1 MAKNTKHADEFDKL
15 VEAMKENGKAKDNNK
30 ADYFMTEPHKY
41 ERSYLY
47 DDRATVRLADAF
59 EGTSTRV
66 DLILENPAAYGLDS
80 DFYEEF
86 GEAVGKIRER
96 RDYNR
101 QALEAYTAPA
111 GGSGGMGQYRDGY
124 MNMGL
129 ERTLPL
135 VLDSLV
141 LEPDNYAD
149 MLDTM
154 ARLDIITD
162 KQAKKAVT
170 QYRNGEGWHFLNAPD
185 DQKPFDIGFTG
196 AAYIVGKYKDRLSE
210 DQFKQAFGCS
220 FDGTAVLGI
229 ASNDGMKKALDC
241 VNGIAQAYDSMLEMR
256 EAVASVAAKQ
266 KSRDDAKK
274 AFADLGKA
282 ARNDDNH
289 SADYGDE
296 YE

>member
-1 MAKNTKHADEFDKL
+1 MAKNTKHADEFDRL
-15 VEAMKENGKAKDNNK
+15 VAAMKENGKEKDNNK
-30 ADYFMTEPHKY
+30 ADYFTAEPHKY

-59 EGTSTRV
+59 EGTITRV
-66 DLILENPAAYGLDS
+66 DAILENPAAYGLDS
-80 DFYEEF
+80 DYYEEF
-86 GEAVGKIRER
+86 DAAVGKIRER
-96 RDYNR
+96 HDYNR
-101 QALEAYTAPA
+101 QTLEAYTAPA

-135 VLDSLV
+135 VLDSLA

-170 QYRNGEGWHFLNAPD
+170 QYRNGEGWHFLGAPD
-185 DQKPFDIGFTG
+185 DQRPFDIGFTG
-196 AAYIVGKYKDRLSE
+196 AAYVVGKYKDRLSE
-210 DQFKQAFGCS
+210 DQFKQAFGCG
-220 FDGTAVLGI
+220 FDGTAVLGV
-229 ASNDGMKKALDC
+229 ASIDGMKKAFDC

-256 EAVASVAAKQ
+256 EAVASVAVKQ

-282 ARNDDNH
+282 ARADSDH